1 MWVSNPSSNQHFIH
15 SCVFSFFILSHCLPF
30 CSYSSSRWT
39 RLRDKAALIEG
50 TFLMPNFIHHIL
62 TNKLLSFTNN
72 LPFIFSCETR
82 VHFHLFKFL
91 HLTAFI
97 FIFPFQQSNSRE
109 FHCPLHAVE
118 VCHSLHNRY
127 AVSSRSLVIPHSLLI
142 SERGFSWSKCCN
154 LRFIMNILR

>member
-1 MWVSNPSSNQHFIH
+1 MHQYDNYLLLIMWVSNPSSNQHFIH

-39 RLRDKAALIEG
+39 RLRDKAALIEK
-50 TFLMPNFIHHIL
+50 TLLMPNFIHHIL

-72 LPFIFSCETR
+72 FPFIFSCETR

-109 FHCPLHAVE
+109 FHC
-118 VCHSLHNRY
+118 SLQW
-127 AVSSRSLVIPHSLLI
+127 RSVILFITDMQSA
-142 SERGFSWSKCCN
+142 RG
-154 LRFIMNILR
+154 L